1 MSICG
6 GIPTLAFAYINGK
19 IKFSNHGKTPSE
31 KQKRTVFRWL
41 AFLLGSFMGCFLF
54 PTYNFT
60 KTYPNGSHWY
70 SVYLWP
76 TFAFTGE
83 SGYTL
88 GSLRKIAHKGSHAET
103 GVFRTGVVSLPSERS
118 TRFGNP
124 AWPGFT
130 TANFAAFGAWPGVLS
145 KNAES
150 LRSSD
155 ALMRVAVPRRRGP
168 AGLRDLFRFCRNCG
182 LYALRSGPFRVCE
195 AKGGITTLS
204 ALYVL
209 LKRWTAAC
217 QKGSFAVF

>member
-1 MSICG
+1 MSCFCCASLLTMSICG

-88 GSLRKIAHKGSHAET
+88 GFPRKIAHKGTHGET
-103 GVFRTGVVSLPSERS
+103 GGVSSGVVSLPSTRTAHSRTSPGRVSGRQTLPLLGLSQMRS
-118 TRFGNP
+118 
-124 AWPGFT
+124 
-130 TANFAAFGAWPGVLS
+130 
-145 KNAES
+145 
-150 LRSSD
+150 
-155 ALMRVAVPRRRGP
+155 
-168 AGLRDLFRFCRNCG
+168 
-182 LYALRSGPFRVCE
+182 
-195 AKGGITTLS
+195 
-204 ALYVL
+204 
-209 LKRWTAAC
+209 
-217 QKGSFAVF
+217 

>member
-1 MSICG
+1 M
-6 GIPTLAFAYINGK
+6 AFAYINGK

-88 GSLRKIAHKGSHAET
+88 GFRRRIAHSGLHGET
-103 GVFRTGVVSLPSERS
+103 GVFRMGRYHYPQTVLRGSETLRSRDLKRQTLPLLGLGRGYSRRSQKACGTAMRLCASLFRGV
-118 TRFGNP
+118 
-124 AWPGFT
+124 
-130 TANFAAFGAWPGVLS
+130 AAPMGCVIFLLLS
-145 KNAES
+145 K
-150 LRSSD
+150 LRLVRP
-155 ALMRVAVPRRRGP
+155 ALRAFPRVRDEGGYHDPRR
-168 AGLRDLFRFCRNCG
+168 
-182 LYALRSGPFRVCE
+182 ALRAAETPDGR
-195 AKGGITTLS
+195 LS
-204 ALYVL
+204 
-209 LKRWTAAC
+209 KRLIC
-217 QKGSFAVF
+217 RFLRPGSLH

>member
-88 GSLRKIAHKGSHAET
+88 GFRRKIAHSGSHGET
-103 GVFRTGVVSLPSERS
+103 GGVSDGGGIITLGAFRTFANLPGPGVR
-118 TRFGNP
+118 
-124 AWPGFT
+124 
-130 TANFAAFGAWPGVLS
+130 TANFAAFGSWPGALS
-145 KNAES
+145 KNAEGLPGCVIPLPFLS
-150 LRSSD
+150 PHR
-155 ALMRVAVPRRRGP
+155 RVS
-168 AGLRDLFRFCRNCG
+168 RFHLAASFAHR
-182 LYALRSGPFRVCE
+182 
-195 AKGGITTLS
+195 KLS
-204 ALYVL
+204 ACSL
-209 LKRWTAAC
+209 LEYNILKKLC
-217 QKGSFAVF
+217 HISEKFL

>member
-88 GSLRKIAHKGSHAET
+88 GFRRRIAHNGLHGET
-103 GVFRTGVVSLPSERS
+103 GGHPCVVARSIWLRPHHLKNSRRKRLHAYGVCPLSPAPQPRWAVGTYSFVTAWSFLHRYQSGQQREFSIKTIRRPNVHCKTECILLQYSEKSLEWRRYMICPLSSFE
-118 TRFGNP
+118 
-124 AWPGFT
+124 T
-130 TANFAAFGAWPGVLS
+130 TS
-145 KNAES
+145 RK
-150 LRSSD
+150 
-155 ALMRVAVPRRRGP
+155 
-168 AGLRDLFRFCRNCG
+168 
-182 LYALRSGPFRVCE
+182 
-195 AKGGITTLS
+195 
-204 ALYVL
+204 
-209 LKRWTAAC
+209 
-217 QKGSFAVF
+217 